1 MNEIGPFLT
10 LIVIGAAV
18 GIAMTR
24 YGRNW
29 IGRQVANVTGAGA
42 SDVTYVLV
50 GIAGSFIGFHVGLL
64 VGAGQIVLY
73 VLALVGAALTI
84 WLWRGR

>member
-10 LIVIGAAV
+10 LIVIGAIV

-29 IGRQVANVTGAGA
+29 IGRQVANVTGGA

-50 GIAGSFIGFHVGLL
+50 GIAGSFMGFHVGTLFA
-64 VGAGQIVLY
+64 AGQIVLY
-73 VLALVGAALTI
+73 VLAVVGAALTI

>member
-24 YGRNW
+24 YGLSW
-29 IGRQVANVTGAGA
+29 LGRQVAGMTGA
-42 SDVTYVLV
+42 SDATFVLV